1 MIRLGFRPAGRFPN
15 RMREGTMNHFTP
27 AIDRQK
33 GRSGVEELM
42 ALLLEA
48 HTWRM
53 RAIELAFASVTFFWL
68 GFFIAARCL

>member
-1 MIRLGFRPAGRFPN
+1 
-15 RMREGTMNHFTP
+15 MNHFTP